1 MTRRQFV
8 MLVGSAAVAPS
19 ILRPL
24 AARAQRAGIPVI
36 GFLASN
42 ALDESAAL
50 QAAGFRQGLAETGY
64 VEGKNV
70 AIEYRD
76 ADNRYDRL
84 PALAA
89 ELVSRRVAVI
99 TTRDT
104 ASALAAKAATTTIPI
119 VFSFGSDPVALG
131 LVASLN
137 RPGGNITGVTFLAN
151 LLLPAKLLEL
161 LHDAVPGAGSVGF
174 LVNPSNPNVESDTRE
189 VQAAADALGLKL
201 VVAKAGSD
209 NEIDAAFVD
218 ALRQGVAAF
227 YINADPFLSSRR
239 DQLITLAARHA
250 LPTIHWQRD
259 YAVAGGLMSYGASTA
274 DVNRQVGIYVGRILK
289 GAKPADLPVQQAV
302 KVELVLNL
310 KTAKVLGLTF
320 PLTLLGRADEVIE

>member
-24 AARAQRAGIPVI
+24 AARAQQPGMPVI

-50 QAAGFRQGLAETGY
+50 QAAGFREGLGETGY

-70 AIEYRD
+70 AIEYRY

-104 ASALAAKAATTTIPI
+104 ASALAARAATTMIPI

-161 LHDAVPGAGSVGF
+161 LHDAVPGAASVGF
-174 LVNPSNPNVESDTRE
+174 LVNPANPNVESDTRA

-201 VVAKAGSD
+201 VVVKAGSD
-209 NEIDAAFVD
+209 NEIDAAFAD
-218 ALRQGVAAF
+218 ALRRGVAAF

-250 LPTIHWQRD
+250 LPSIHWQRD
-259 YAVAGGLMSYGASTA
+259 YAVAGGLMSYGANTA
-274 DVNRQVGIYVGRILK
+274 DANRQVGIYVGRILK

-302 KVELVLNL
+302 KVELVINL
-310 KTAKVLGLTF
+310 KTAKALGLTF